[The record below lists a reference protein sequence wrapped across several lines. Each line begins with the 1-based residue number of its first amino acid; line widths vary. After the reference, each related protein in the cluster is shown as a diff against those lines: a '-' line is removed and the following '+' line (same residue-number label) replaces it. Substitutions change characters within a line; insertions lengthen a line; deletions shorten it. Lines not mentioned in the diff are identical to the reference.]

1 MLFFLLKQK
10 MGAALF
16 RLHRFQTFCRRASDT
31 PDLKQNRY
39 ACSVFRADSSM
50 PRPACV
56 SLRWRSFYGRGWIT
70 QAAHLKKPR
79 RGFFPRRTVRRVDA
93 VRIHPPS
100 LREGYYKTET
110 PVPGSDTGVLGG
122 RGWIRTTEAEK
133 QQIYSLSPLATREH
147 AHILFAVIADCLY
160 ILSSEVA
167 FVNYFFHGFSLFLSF
182 SIFLRF
188 TAIESLSITAKDP
201 KTFSVLRSFWSW

>member
-1 MLFFLLKQK
+1 MPWGVNMVVLGNQKELLNFRS
-10 MGAALF
+10 AALF
-16 RLHRFQTFCRRASDT
+16 
-31 PDLKQNRY
+31 
-39 ACSVFRADSSM
+39 V
-50 PRPACV
+50 
-56 SLRWRSFYGRGWIT
+56 
-70 QAAHLKKPR
+70 
-79 RGFFPRRTVRRVDA
+79 
-93 VRIHPPS
+93 
-100 LREGYYKTET
+100 
-110 PVPGSDTGVLGG
+110 GG

-147 AHILFAVIADCLY
+147 AQIQFSVIADCLY

-188 TAIESLSITAKDP
+188 TAIKALPITAKDP

>member
-1 MLFFLLKQK
+1 M
-10 MGAALF
+10 
-16 RLHRFQTFCRRASDT
+16 
-31 PDLKQNRY
+31 PDKTKNQRNFY
-39 ACSVFRADSSM
+39 A
-50 PRPACV
+50 
-56 SLRWRSFYGRGWIT
+56 
-70 QAAHLKKPR
+70 
-79 RGFFPRRTVRRVDA
+79 GFF
-93 VRIHPPS
+93 
-100 LREGYYKTET
+100 
-110 PVPGSDTGVLGG
+110 GG

-147 AHILFAVIADCLY
+147 AHILFTVIADCLY

-188 TAIESLSITAKDP
+188 TAIKALPITAKDP